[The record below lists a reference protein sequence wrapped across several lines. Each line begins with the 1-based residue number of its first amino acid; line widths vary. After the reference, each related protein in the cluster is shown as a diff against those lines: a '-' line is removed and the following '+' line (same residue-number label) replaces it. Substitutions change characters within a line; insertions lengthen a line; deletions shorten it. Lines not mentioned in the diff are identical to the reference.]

1 MKVREVSIQD
11 YNKIKKLFKRN
22 HLKMI
27 NLNKWKNLW
36 NKNPILLNKKK
47 WIKGWVLE
55 SNKNE
60 VVGHIPEGQVRMKSL
75 RTEFQLPGLPTGFEH
90 PHVIDVHPGTEGPQH
105 QSQRRGAL
113 ALAFPGVDLEC
124 AVFDFR
130 AFGDF

>member
-47 WIKGWVLE
+47 NG
-55 SNKNE
+55 
-60 VVGHIPEGQVRMKSL
+60 
-75 RTEFQLPGLPTGFEH
+75 
-90 PHVIDVHPGTEGPQH
+90 
-105 QSQRRGAL
+105 
-113 ALAFPGVDLEC
+113 
-124 AVFDFR
+124 
-130 AFGDF
+130 